1 MNIFI
6 DTSGF
11 LDAFTL
17 DQHFKEQGFLCI
29 P

>member
-17 DQHFKEQGFLCI
+17 DPHFKGQGFLCI